1 MTRDAHDV
9 VRRPVVSEKAYR
21 LQESGVYTFVVAPDA
36 TKPEIRLAVEQAFSV
51 RVAKVNTLRRPGKR
65 RRNRRTGIVG
75 HKPTTKR
82 AVVTLVEGDR
92 IEIFQS

>member
-1 MTRDAHDV
+1 MRDARDV
-9 VRRPVVSEKAYR
+9 LRRPVVSEKAYR
-21 LQESGVYTFVVAPDA
+21 LQESGVYTFLVATDA
-36 TKPEIRLAVEQAFSV
+36 TKPEIRQAVESVFSV
-51 RVAKVNTLRRPGKR
+51 RVAKVNTLRRPGKK

-75 HKPTTKR
+75 HKPVTKR